1 MKRTQLMKRKV
12 LGFVVALSMAVTG
25 LVGAN
30 NIAETSL
37 EAQAAS
43 KLKVNLANNQEM
55 WVVDGMGERV
65 VVRATAGAAGPI
77 KCTSSNP
84 SVVSA
89 DSNVLTAEKAGKAKI
104 TVKSGKRK
112 VTRNIVVKNFKNE
125 SAIMSLK
132 GFQRESDRCAS
143 VIVKNKTNRP
153 FVATIRFKGYGEN
166 WDSVYE
172 DPGECYVSLKA
183 KGEQKVYF
191 MASEEIEH
199 IKLAVT
205 GGTYIH
211 QVGNNS
217 TKVDAELSLEVLDDY
232 LRYKLENKSDKTVY
246 GAYSKLEYD
255 SEGKLY
261 KVNNYLLH
269 NGEGYGK
276 GEQSWGCFEGANMVF
291 YDLIYADGTV
301 WYI

>member
-25 LVGAN
+25 FVGID

-37 EAQAAS
+37 KAQAAS
-43 KLKVNLANNQEM
+43 TLKVNLTNNQEM
-55 WVVDGMGERV
+55 WVVDGTGERI
-65 VVRATAGAAGPI
+65 VVRATAGAIGPI
-77 KCTSSNP
+77 KCTSSNS

-89 DSNVLTAEKAGKAKI
+89 YDNVITAEKAGKAKI

-112 VTRNIVVKNFKNE
+112 LTRNIIVKNFKNE
-125 SAIMSLK
+125 SAIMNLK

-153 FVATIRFKGYGEN
+153 FVATISFEGYGKN
-166 WDSVYE
+166 WDNVYE
-172 DPGECYVSLKA
+172 DPGVCYVSLKA
-183 KGEQKVYF
+183 KGEQRVYF

-199 IKLAVT
+199 VKLAAT
-205 GGTYIH
+205 RGTYIH
-211 QVGNNS
+211 QVGNKS
-217 TKVDAELSLEVLDDY
+217 SKVDADLSLEVLDDY
-232 LRYKLENKSDKTVY
+232 LRYHLENTSDKIVY
-246 GAYSKLEYD
+246 GAYAKLEYD

-261 KVNNYLLH
+261 KVNNYLLN

-276 GEQSWGCFEGANMVF
+276 GGQSWGCFEGANMVF
-291 YDLIYADGTV
+291 YDLVYADGMV
-301 WYI
+301 W